1 VGRLSCR
8 IVASGTTTRIQLCG
22 RLIANLGGRRAEE
35 ELDRDERVLLAYLAF
50 ENVRAHPRDEL
61 VTAIWGDSPP
71 VDARA
76 RLDRMIA
83 RLREVAGE
91 EHVVG
96 RDDVRLALPG
106 DAFIDLEAARE
117 AIHRAEA
124 AIGRQE
130 WTAAWPAARIGLHN
144 TARGFLVGLEAPW
157 ISRERERVHMLRI
170 RALEATA
177 EVGLGMG
184 GYELTSTDRSGRTLI
199 ELEPFRET
207 GYRYLMEAL
216 ARTGN
221 AAEATRVYE
230 TLRARLRDQLGIE
243 PSAETQAAYARLRGG
258 SAADE
263 AAPARVV
270 RTFMFTDICG
280 STALVE
286 AIGDDAWQSLV
297 DWHDRTL
304 RQLFADHGGEE
315 VDHAGDGFFV
325 AFDAPAPAVAC
336 AAAVQRRLAEHRRES
351 GFAPDVRI
359 GIHSSPASQAGGK
372 YRGKGVHEAARIG
385 ALASPREIVASRETV
400 AALQGVEWLDRGSA
414 QLKGVSRPVDL
425 VTIGW

>member
-1 VGRLSCR
+1 
-8 IVASGTTTRIQLCG
+8 
-22 RLIANLGGRRAEE
+22 
-35 ELDRDERVLLAYLAF
+35 
-50 ENVRAHPRDEL
+50 
-61 VTAIWGDSPP
+61 
-71 VDARA
+71 
-76 RLDRMIA
+76 MIE
-83 RLREVAGE
+83 RLREVVGAE
-91 EHVVG
+91 RLVG

-106 DAFIDLEAARE
+106 DAFVDLEAARE

-124 AIGRQE
+124 AIGRQD
-130 WTAAWPAARIGLHN
+130 WTTAWPAARVGLHN
-144 TARGFLVGLEAPW
+144 TSRGFLVGLEAPW
-157 ISRERERVHMLRI
+157 ITRERERVHMLRI

-184 GYELTSTDRSGRTLI
+184 GYELTSTDRSARTLI
-199 ELEPFRET
+199 ELEPFRES

-216 ARTGN
+216 GRTGN
-221 AAEATRVYE
+221 AAEAIRVYE
-230 TLRARLRDQLGIE
+230 TLRSSLHDQLGVE
-243 PSAETQAAYARLRGG
+243 PSAETQAAYATLRGAETAHE
-258 SAADE
+258 S
-263 AAPARVV
+263 APARVV

-304 RQLFADHGGEE
+304 RQLFAEHGGEE

-325 AFDAPAPAVAC
+325 AFEGPAPAVAC

-385 ALASPREIVASRETV
+385 ALAHPREIVASRETV
-400 AALQGVEWLDRGSA
+400 DGLPGDEWLDRGRA
-414 QLKGVSRPVDL
+414 EHKGVSEPVDL